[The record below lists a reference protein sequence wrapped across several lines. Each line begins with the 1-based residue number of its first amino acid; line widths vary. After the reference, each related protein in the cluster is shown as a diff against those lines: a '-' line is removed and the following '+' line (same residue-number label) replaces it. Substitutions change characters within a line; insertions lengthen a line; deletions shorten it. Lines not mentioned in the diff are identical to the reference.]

1 MSKKIKILFMIPN
14 LGHGGAEKVLV
25 NLVNHM
31 NKQKFDITVM
41 TLYDEGVHKDS
52 LKAHISYKTCFK
64 RSVPG
69 IAHFLKLFSPHFLYN
84 RFIQEHYDIVVS
96 YLEGQTARIISGC
109 SDRRTKKVCWIHRT
123 MTTLKDSARLF
134 RNENE
139 AIKCYTAFDKIVSV
153 SRDVQDAFMKLYHLQ
168 NKEAVIYNTN
178 LTDLILE
185 MSNEKISSELFDES
199 YFKICAVGTLFPIKG
214 FNRLLKVHKELVQK
228 GYKVH
233 TYILGEGPE
242 RKQLQSLAK
251 QYGVEKTFTLL
262 GYQKNPY
269 VYMKHCDLF
278 VCSSFSE
285 GFSTA
290 VTEAL
295 VLGIPVVTTRVS
307 GMVELL
313 GENEYG
319 IITNN
324 DEIGLYN
331 AIKSLIDCK
340 DKYKYYC
347 IKATERGRFFS
358 REKTVKESEN
368 FFINLISLKI

>member
-1 MSKKIKILFMIPN
+1 MTKVLFMIPN

-31 NKQKFDITVM
+31 DKSKFNITVM

-52 LKAHISYKTCFK
+52 LASHISYKTCFK
-64 RSVPG
+64 RSIPG

-84 RFIQEHYDIVVS
+84 WFIQDHYDIVVS

-109 SDRRTKKVCWIHRT
+109 SDMMTKKVCWIHRT
-123 MTTLKDSARLF
+123 MTNLKDSARLF

-139 AIKCYTAFDKIVSV
+139 ALKCYATFDKIVSV
-153 SRDVQDAFMKLYHLQ
+153 SKDVQNAFMKMYHLED
-168 NKEAVIYNTN
+168 KGAVIYNTN
-178 LTDLILE
+178 LTDLILK
-185 MSNEKISSELFDES
+185 MSNEKISSKFFDEAD
-199 YFKICAVGTLFPIKG
+199 FKICAMGTLFPVKG
-214 FNRLLKVHKELVQK
+214 FKRLLKIHRKLIHK

-233 TYILGEGPE
+233 TYILGEGPDY
-242 RKQLQSLAK
+242 KKLKNLAK

-269 VYMKHCDLF
+269 AYMNHCDLF

-295 VLGIPVVTTRVS
+295 VLGMPVIATSVS
-307 GMVELL
+307 GMSELL
-313 GENEYG
+313 GDNQEYG
-319 IITNN
+319 IIVENN
-324 DEIGLYN
+324 EQALFNGIEKV
-331 AIKSLIDCK
+331 IKSNKQIEY
-340 DKYKYYC
+340 YKEQAK
-347 IKATERGRFFS
+347 IRS
-358 REKTVKESEN
+358 REFLKEKTVGN
-368 FFINLISLKI
+368 VQNLFEKLCQEI

>member
-1 MSKKIKILFMIPN
+1 MIKVLFMIPN

-25 NLVNHM
+25 NLVNNM
-31 NKQKFDITVM
+31 DKQKFDITVM
-41 TLYDEGVHKDS
+41 TLYDEGVHKAS
-52 LKAHISYKTCFK
+52 LASHISYKTCFK

-96 YLEGQTARIISGC
+96 YLEGQTARIVSGC

-139 AIKCYTAFDKIVSV
+139 AIRCYTAFDKIVSV

-168 NKEAVIYNTN
+168 NKGAVIYNTN

-185 MSNEKISSELFDES
+185 MSNEKISSELFSES
-199 YFKICAVGTLFPIKG
+199 YFKICAMGTLFPVKG
-214 FNRLLKVHKELVQK
+214 FKRLLKVHKELVWK

-242 RKQLQSLAK
+242 KKQLENLAK

-262 GYQKNPY
+262 GYQKKPY
-269 VYMKHCDLF
+269 AYMKHCDLF

-324 DEIGLYN
+324 DEIDLYN
-331 AIKSLIDCK
+331 AIKSLIDCE

-347 IKATERGRFFS
+347 IKAKERGQFFS
-358 REKTVKESEN
+358 KEKTVKESEN
-368 FFINLISLKI
+368 FFINLINLKI